1 MLLIYT
7 HKITARFSYTMK
19 QVLTRILG
27 IDIIFTT
34 KVEDFIKHTGPR
46 ITYSKQPLQN
56 EFFVRSNELLFVHGI
71 YDLQIAV
78 EDWEGTPCFF
88 RTNEPS
94 AIPYDIFSASF
105 YLLTRY
111 EEYLPYLKDTHGR
124 FPPLES
130 IASTFNFM
138 QIPVVDIWAYK
149 FLDKLKERFPNV
161 VSKKRKYQHTSIID
175 VTSSHCFAHRGP
187 MRGLAGLLYDLGT
200 FKLKRVVQ
208 RTSVWLKIK
217 KDPYNNY
224 ASLIEIQKK
233 YQIKSIFF
241 FQFANYSTY
250 DKNVSPENNNFK
262 YLIKSVADY
271 SLVSLAASY
280 SSFKDIKLLKE
291 EKKRLSNVVHR
302 PINYSRMRYNRVD
315 IPDTYRNLVEAEFTD
330 DYTMGYTHEM
340 GFRAGTCTPFY
351 FYDITMEEKQPI
363 KIHPF
368 AVHDYALLN
377 SNSEDE
383 ALDKI
388 GIYYDQVK
396 KVNGHFITIF
406 SNELLGGD
414 QAINWLNLYNKVIEK
429 YHV

>member
-7 HKITARFSYTMK
+7 HKITPRFSYTMK
-19 QVLTRILG
+19 QVFTRILG

-34 KVEDFIKHTGPR
+34 KVEDFIKHTGPK

-56 EFFVRSNELLFVHGI
+56 EFFIRSNELLFVHGI
-71 YDLQIAV
+71 NDLQITV

-88 RTNEPS
+88 RTNDPS
-94 AIPYDIFSASF
+94 VLPYDIFSASF

-130 IASTFNFM
+130 VASINSFLKL
-138 QIPVVDIWAYK
+138 PVVDIWAYRL
-149 FLDKLKERFPNV
+149 LDKLKERFPTI

-187 MRGLAGLLYDLGT
+187 MRSLAGLLYDLGA
-200 FKLKRVVQ
+200 FKFKRVVQ

-217 KDPYNNY
+217 QDPYNNY
-224 ASLIEIQKK
+224 AGLIEIQKK

-280 SSFKDIKLLKE
+280 SSFRDIELLKE
-291 EKKRLSNVVHR
+291 EKKRLSNVVNR

-315 IPDTYRNLVEAEFTD
+315 IPYTYRNLVEAEFTD
-330 DYTMGYTHEM
+330 DYTMGYSHEM

-351 FYDITMEEKQPI
+351 FYDVVMEEKQPI

-383 ALDKI
+383 ALEKI
-388 GIYYDQVK
+388 RIYYDQVK
-396 KVNGHFITIF
+396 KVNGHFVTIF

>member
-7 HKITARFSYTMK
+7 HKITSRFSYTMK
-19 QVLTRILG
+19 QIFTRILG

-34 KVEDFIKHTGPR
+34 KVEDFIKHTGPK

-56 EFFVRSNELLFVHGI
+56 EFFVRSNDLLFVHGI
-71 YDLQIAV
+71 NDLEINVQ
-78 EDWEGTPCFF
+78 DWEGTPCFF
-88 RTNEPS
+88 RTTDPS

-111 EEYLPYLKDTHGR
+111 EEYLPYLKDIHGR
-124 FPPLES
+124 VPPSES
-130 IASTFNFM
+130 IAYKNNFL
-138 QIPVVDIWAYK
+138 QLPVVDIWAYS
-149 FLDKLKERFPNV
+149 FLEKLKERFPDIKVKN
-161 VSKKRKYQHTSIID
+161 RKFQYTSIID
-175 VTSSHCFAHRGP
+175 VTSSQCYAHRGP
-187 MRGLAGLLYDLGT
+187 RRGRAGLLYDLGT
-200 FKLKRVVQ
+200 FKLKRVAQ
-208 RTSVWLKIK
+208 RTSVWLKIR

-224 ASLIEIQKK
+224 DSLIEMHKK
-233 YQIKSIFF
+233 YKVKSIFF

-271 SLVSLAASY
+271 SMVSLAASY
-280 SSFKDIKLLKE
+280 SSFKNIELLKE
-291 EKKRLSNVVHR
+291 EKKRLSNVVNR
-302 PINYSRMRYNRVD
+302 PINNSRMRYNRVD
-315 IPDTYRNLVEAEFTD
+315 IPYTYRNLVEAEFTD

-340 GFRAGTCTPFY
+340 GFRAGTCTSFN
-351 FYDITMEEKQPI
+351 FYDIAMEEKQPI

-377 SNSEDE
+377 SYSEEE
-383 ALDKI
+383 ALKKI
-388 GIYYDQVK
+388 QTYYEQVK

-414 QAINWLNLYNKVIEK
+414 QEINWLSLYHKVIQK